1 MIGMGIYR
9 VRIYGKTKAE
19 LEIAADGTIICTGD
33 GGSASHFAVPLR
45 DLVFAEQVSHDT
57 LLLNFFHG
65 GDADLLVQVSVTSRN
80 CASILGEIMSVV
92 SSSSSSL
99 VEPKDPAALGDD
111 GDCASV
117 KGRDDAD

>member
-9 VRIYGKTKAE
+9 VRIYGKAKAE
-19 LEIAADGTIICTGD
+19 LEIAADGTIACTGD

-65 GDADLLVQVSVTSRN
+65 SDADSLVQVSVNSRN
-80 CASILGEIMSVV
+80 CASIFGEIMSAV
-92 SSSSSSL
+92 SASSL
-99 VEPKDPAALGDD
+99 SLAEPKDPAALGDD
-111 GDCASV
+111 GDRAAVES
-117 KGRDDAD
+117 GNDAD

>member
-1 MIGMGIYR
+1 MGIYR

-19 LEIAADGTIICTGD
+19 LEISADGTIICTGA
-33 GGSASHFAVPLR
+33 GGAPASHFEVPLR

-65 GDADLLVQVSVTSRN
+65 GDADSLVQVFVTSGN
-80 CASILGEIMSVV
+80 CASMFGEIMSAV
-92 SSSSSSL
+92 SASSSSL

-111 GDCASV
+111 GDRASV